1 MKILYLVN
9 RDGTRWAPS
18 APVPDDFDTQAWAN
32 KRRRSL
38 KLIGVVRVEEQ
49 PVPSEREKNE

>member
-18 APVPDDFDTQAWAN
+18 APVPDDFDTQAWAE
-32 KRRRSL
+32 KRKASF
-38 KLIGVVRVEEQ
+38 KLIGIVRVEEQ
-49 PVPSEREKNE
+49 YLPAARDKA